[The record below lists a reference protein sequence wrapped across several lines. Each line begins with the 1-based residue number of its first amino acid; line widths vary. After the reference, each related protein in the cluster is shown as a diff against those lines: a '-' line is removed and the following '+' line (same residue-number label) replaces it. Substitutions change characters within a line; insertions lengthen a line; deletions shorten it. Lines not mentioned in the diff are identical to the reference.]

1 MFQKKQNRK
10 ERLKM
15 KKGIAV
21 AGNMIV
27 DMLYPIDGFPKPG
40 ELTTI
45 IRDMTRASGGC
56 LCNDIIDLAAL
67 DPSLQLTALGRV
79 GTDEAG
85 DFLLDGMRVWP
96 NIDLSQV
103 KREGTTS
110 YTLVMADEVSKQRSF
125 YQCRGA
131 NAAFCEDD
139 IDWNRLDVSLLHVG
153 YILLLDALDAPDEE
167 YGTKMARLLH
177 TAKQHGIRT
186 SIDMVTEAGDRFRH
200 IVIPA
205 LRYTD
210 YCIINEAEAQATTG
224 VQLVDVHGKPVFE
237 NMITALK
244 TIKSLGVSTWAVI
257 HCPEG
262 GFGLDENDE
271 YVEIPGLR
279 LPDGYIKGTVGAGD
293 AFCSGVL
300 YAAWKGKK
308 LSEAIELGTA
318 VAACSLSRPGATEG
332 IRSYEETMRLYQS
345 LR

>member
-1 MFQKKQNRK
+1 M
-10 ERLKM
+10 E
-15 KKGIAV
+15 KGIAV

-27 DMLYPIDGFPKPG
+27 DMLYPINGFPKPG

-45 IRDMTRASGGC
+45 VKDMTRASGGC

-85 DFLLDGMRVWP
+85 DFLLDNMRTWP

-110 YTLVMADEVSKQRSF
+110 YTLVMADEISKQRSF

-131 NAAFCEDD
+131 NAAFCEAD
-139 IDWNRLDVSLLHVG
+139 IDWSRLDVSMMHIG
-153 YILLLDALDAPDEE
+153 YILLLDTLDAPDEL

-177 TAKQHGIRT
+177 TAQQHGIRT
-186 SIDMVTEAGDRFRH
+186 SIDMVTEAGERFQH
-200 IVIPA
+200 IVVPA

-224 VQLVDVHGKPVFE
+224 VQLADDQGKVIWK
-237 NMITALK
+237 NMVEALK
-244 TIKSLGVSTWAVI
+244 KMKSLGVSTWAVI

-262 GFGLDENDE
+262 GFGLDENND
-271 YVEIPGLR
+271 YVEIPGLK
-279 LPDGYIKGTVGAGD
+279 LPEGYIKGSVGAGD

-300 YAAWKGKK
+300 YAAWKGMK